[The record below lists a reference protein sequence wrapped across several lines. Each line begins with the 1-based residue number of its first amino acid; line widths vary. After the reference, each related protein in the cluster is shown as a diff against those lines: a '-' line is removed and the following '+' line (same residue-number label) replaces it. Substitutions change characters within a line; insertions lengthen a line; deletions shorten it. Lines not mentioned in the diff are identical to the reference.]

1 MNELSEKAV
10 FMKHLTVAMGKSNE
24 TFARF
29 LNQISSSMSTVAQS
43 LAMPFEFMSQI
54 MFDNNNNQQKH
65 CP

>member
-1 MNELSEKAV
+1 MNELSEKAL
-10 FMKHLTVAMGKSNE
+10 FMKDLTVAMSKSNE

>member
-1 MNELSEKAV
+1 MNELSEKAL
-10 FMKHLTVAMGKSNE
+10 FMKDVIVAMSKSNE

-29 LNQISSSMSTVAQS
+29 LNQISSSMYTVAQS

>member
-1 MNELSEKAV
+1 MNELSEKAL
-10 FMKHLTVAMGKSNE
+10 FMKDVIVAMSKSNE

-43 LAMPFEFMSQI
+43 FAMPFEFMSQI